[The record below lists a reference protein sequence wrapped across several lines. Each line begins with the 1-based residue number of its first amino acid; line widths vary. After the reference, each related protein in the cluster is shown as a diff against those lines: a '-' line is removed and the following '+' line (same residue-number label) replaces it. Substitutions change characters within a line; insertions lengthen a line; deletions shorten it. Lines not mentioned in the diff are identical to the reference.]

1 MKIITQLMNLFK
13 LDSTIQMEY
22 AEKKQAPIYM
32 PNDYEQDDSQSIT
45 DDSGYD
51 LTRFSEHEAYII
63 KHV

>member
-32 PNDYEQDDSQSIT
+32 PNDYE
-45 DDSGYD
+45 
-51 LTRFSEHEAYII
+51 
-63 KHV
+63 